1 MLRMMIA
8 AAALLVP
15 ATASASTISLSE
27 DGSKATISYRDLNL
41 GSPSGRTTMTV
52 RIHRAAELICFDPF
66 NYDPVTP
73 APVRAECYRVAV
85 RSGVQQMNAIA
96 GHAG

>member
-15 ATASASTISLSE
+15 SAASASKISLSE

-41 GSPSGRTTMTV
+41 GSPAGRSKMTV
-52 RIHRAAELICFDPF
+52 RIHRAAEFVCFDPF
-66 NYDPVTP
+66 NYDPVAP
-73 APVRAECYRVAV
+73 APVRTECYRAAV
-85 RSGVQQMNAIA
+85 RSGVDQMNAIA